1 MRRTFALAARIV
13 SFPYLSA
20 SVEGTKGT
28 FYLSRLLELEK

>member
-1 MRRTFALAARIV
+1 MRRTLALAATIALV
-13 SFPYLSA
+13 PYLTA